1 MVLVLSIGSIF
12 LCPLVLYYIY
22 LTKKLKDK
30 NENVNDV
37 EFFEQNAVFQLRGC
51 FLAGGSLV
59 PVGGLGV
66 IILIQADAAGYGHV
80 NDTECV

>member
-37 EFFEQNAVFQLRGC
+37 EFFEQNAVDDSRRSIKLIL
-51 FLAGGSLV
+51 LALNQDLSL
-59 PVGGLGV
+59 
-66 IILIQADAAGYGHV
+66 IHI
-80 NDTECV
+80 

>member
-30 NENVNDV
+30 NDNVNYV
-37 EFFEQNAVFQLRGC
+37 EFFEQNAVDDSRRSIKL
-51 FLAGGSLV
+51 
-59 PVGGLGV
+59 
-66 IILIQADAAGYGHV
+66 ILLI
-80 NDTECV
+80 CI